1 MLLRALGI
9 LVLSTGLA
17 AAQAPVERASR
28 GSTREVRADRT
39 RLAAQTPA
47 PRASRTDRASRNPNR
62 EVQADRTRDTAQV
75 PAERGSSPAERAS
88 RSLERD
94 MRGDRFRDAA
104 NDARGSDRPT
114 RPEVQQFEPQRRS
127 LQPDVGRPE
136 QQGFIS
142 PRDSQGTAGVGTNA
156 QR

>member
-1 MLLRALGI
+1 MLLRALGV
-9 LVLSTGLA
+9 LVLSTGVA
-17 AAQAPVERASR
+17 VAQAPAERPS
-28 GSTREVRADRT
+28 SPTRRDTGADRG
-39 RLAAQTPA
+39 RAGAQT
-47 PRASRTDRASRNPNR
+47 
-62 EVQADRTRDTAQV
+62 
-75 PAERGSSPAERAS
+75 PAERAS

-104 NDARGSDRPT
+104 VDARDGTSRPT

-136 QQGFIS
+136 QQGLIS
-142 PRDSQGTAGVGTNA
+142 PRSTPGVSGVGTNE

>member
-17 AAQAPVERASR
+17 AAQTPGERTSR
-28 GSTREVRADRT
+28 GPNRDVRADRT

-47 PRASRTDRASRNPNR
+47 ERASRGLNRDTRRDTRADRA
-62 EVQADRTRDTAQV
+62 RDVAQ
-75 PAERGSSPAERAS
+75 SPAERVS

-104 NDARGSDRPT
+104 QDARGRDTPGRNTPT
-114 RPEVQQFEPQRRS
+114 RPEVQQFEPQRQTLR
-127 LQPDVGRPE
+127 PDVGRPE
-136 QQGFIS
+136 QDGRLS
-142 PRDSQGTAGVGTNA
+142 TSGTSGQLPSMGPNP